1 MLKLLLTLLTLF
13 APLLGSSTSNSFEQK
28 SEVLHVKMD
37 IKSAESDEFLSYWRD
52 DFRKDD
58 QGKLIAICDITYAE
72 YMSMY
77 EKYATL
83 NESDR
88 NIINSTADYEEGYT
102 IKDSIKELIRI
113 YSGKKQNSE
122 GERRTLNQSSTIAVI
137 VVIAVFGMSVI
148 CVFFVMKNVNLIK

>member
-1 MLKLLLTLLTLF
+1 MLKLLFALLTLF
-13 APLLGSSTSNSFEQK
+13 VPLLGSSASNSFEQK
-28 SEVLHVKMD
+28 SEVLHAKMD
-37 IKSAESDEFLSYWRD
+37 IKSAESDDFLSYWRD
-52 DFRKDD
+52 DFRKDN

>member
-1 MLKLLLTLLTLF
+1 MLKLLFALLTLF
-13 APLLGSSTSNSFEQK
+13 ASLLGSSTFNSFEQK